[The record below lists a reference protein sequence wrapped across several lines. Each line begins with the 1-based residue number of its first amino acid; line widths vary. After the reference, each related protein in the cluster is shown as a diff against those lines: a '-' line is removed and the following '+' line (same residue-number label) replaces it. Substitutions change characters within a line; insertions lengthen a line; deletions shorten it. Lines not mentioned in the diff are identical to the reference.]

1 MKLYELLIDEELETL
16 GVEAISIV
24 ENPAIQSDF
33 IALAENE
40 TPIQLA
46 EVSEDKRL
54 LMGAALIP
62 DKPIYRNQGGE
73 EFYIYFSKETVRK
86 AAEMFFKNS
95 NHKNAT
101 LEHKSK
107 LNGMTV
113 YESWIVEDTQF
124 DKTRKY
130 GLELPEGT
138 WVVTMKV
145 DDEDVW
151 NEYVKNDKVFGFSIE
166 GQFAN
171 ALRKE
176 VEQPLPELLSDQKLD
191 SILAELSEIVKDHY
205 DSKKKEYS
213 LETYNDYPQSATNN
227 AKKVIAWKKKYGS
240 EVKGMTQVGW
250 TRAGQL
256 ARREKLSRST
266 IARMASFKRH
276 QKNAT
281 IDPKYKATP
290 WKDKGY
296 VAWLGWGGTSGVE
309 WAIRKLKT
317 IDNKKK

>member
-1 MKLYELLIDEELETL
+1 MKLYELLIDDELETM

-24 ENPAIQSDF
+24 ENPAIGVDF
-33 IALAENE
+33 VALNE
-40 TPIQLA
+40 DTTPVQLA
-46 EVSEDKRL
+46 EVSSDKRL

-62 DKPIYRNQGGE
+62 DKPIYRNQDGE
-73 EFYIYFSKETVRK
+73 EFYIYFSQDTVRK

-95 NHKNAT
+95 NHQNAT
-101 LEHKSK
+101 LEHKDK
-107 LNGMTV
+107 LAGMTV

-124 DKTRKY
+124 DKSRKY
-130 GLELPEGT
+130 GLEMPVGT
-138 WVVTMKV
+138 WMVTMKV

-151 NEYVKNDKVFGFSIE
+151 SKYVKDNKVFGFSIE

-171 ALRKE
+171 ALRRE

-191 SILAELSEIVKDHY
+191 SLVVEIETILKKHY
-205 DSKKKEYS
+205 DEKKNYS

-227 AKKVIAWKKKYGS
+227 AKRALAYKKKYGS
-240 EVKGMTQVGW
+240 EVKGMTQTGW

-276 QKNAT
+276 EKNAV
-281 IDPKYKATP
+281 INPEYKSTP
-290 WKDKGY
+290 WKDNGY
-296 VAWLGWGGTSGVE
+296 IAWLGWGGASGVN
-309 WAIRKLKT
+309 WAINKLKS
-317 IDNKKK
+317 IDKK